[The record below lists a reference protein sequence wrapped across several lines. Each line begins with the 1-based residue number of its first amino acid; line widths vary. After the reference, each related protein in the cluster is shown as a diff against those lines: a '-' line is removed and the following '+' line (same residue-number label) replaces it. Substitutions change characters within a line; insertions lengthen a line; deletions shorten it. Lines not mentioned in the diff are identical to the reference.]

1 MDAPPSSVAETLRW
15 DQHRAG
21 YIQRKLEDQV
31 PITRSVI
38 TQVSHQGVVQP
49 KVGTQGQGTGVQ
61 PAGEPVGDAPTGG
74 SGGVAQTMVIDTASD
89 VPWVQCAPCPAPHC
103 HAQTDVLYDPSKS
116 SSSAAFPC
124 SSPAC
129 RNLGPY
135 ANGCTPAGDQC
146 QYRVQYPDGSAS
158 AGTYISDVL
167 TLNPAKPASA
177 ISEFRFGCSHAL
189 LQPGSFSNKT
199 SGIMALGRG
208 AQSLPTQT
216 KATYGD
222 VFSYCLP
229 PTPVH
234 SGFFILGVPRVAASR
249 SYIFPL
255 FPFRHRP
262 RRNFFKHL
270 SASETEIGNYV
281 YAPPSSRYAVTPML
295 RSKAAP
301 MLYLVRL
308 IAIEVAGKRL
318 PVPPA
323 VFAAGA
329 VMDSRTI
336 VTRLPPTAYMALRA
350 AFVAEM
356 RAYRAAAPKE
366 HLDTCYDFS
375 GAAPGGGGG
384 VKLPKITLVFDGP
397 NGAVELDPSGVLLD
411 GCLAFA
417 PNTDDQMTGIIGNV
431 QQQALEVLYN
441 VDGATVGF
449 RRGAC

>member
-249 SYIFPL
+249 
-255 FPFRHRP
+255 
-262 RRNFFKHL
+262 
-270 SASETEIGNYV
+270 
-281 YAPPSSRYAVTPML
+281 YAVTPML

>member
-1 MDAPPSSVAETLRW
+1 MQPQQQEEEPTRPTITTSWQLALQTPSAKATEVCINYDRYLNWIATNINAVSPPLSGGGWVPLSRPHGPCSSSMDAPPSSVAETLRW

-89 VPWVQCAPCPAPHC
+89 VPWVQCAP
-103 HAQTDVLYDPSKS
+103 
-116 SSSAAFPC
+116 
-124 SSPAC
+124 
-129 RNLGPY
+129 
-135 ANGCTPAGDQC
+135 
-146 QYRVQYPDGSAS
+146 
-158 AGTYISDVL
+158 
-167 TLNPAKPASA
+167 
-177 ISEFRFGCSHAL
+177 HAL

-234 SGFFILGVPRVAASR
+234 SGFFILGVPRVAA
-249 SYIFPL
+249 
-255 FPFRHRP
+255 
-262 RRNFFKHL
+262 
-270 SASETEIGNYV
+270 
-281 YAPPSSRYAVTPML
+281 SRYAVTPML